1 MFKIYD
7 LNFKEVSIPVE
18 RLGYGIKALDIS
30 IGPIIYDTVYS
41 NGNRADT
48 PIKRYPKDREV
59 SINIL
64 TTAADTIDWRMKRDQ
79 VYTFFR
85 RLGVF
90 YVAESYQPFKLLK
103 VMVDEDYEVDR
114 PVTRW
119 GLAEI
124 PLKIIGTPFKQS
136 LHTTG
141 TIGSEG
147 MLFNNKWGYSM
158 GTWFAE
164 NYWQYEFTGIPVN
177 ENLLSAPYD
186 YQKPKGEH
194 AVTIL
199 SGGLP
204 SGTYTISFEYTVNSG
219 SNVVTNFLLYAGGIL
234 TRIELDN
241 YIDSDS
247 ERVKKVFSIPENL
260 SGNDIVL
267 YGGTN
272 GAESIDNDV
281 SFTNIKIEE
290 GNVATPFDIPSS
302 GSSKKVTFY
311 NAGTEEVKL
320 IQQKESEITLTLYS
334 IPPNNL
340 IDIDD
345 GSTTFKI
352 WKEFKLGDVLKIK
365 GDSITLNGVNV
376 LGDTNFNFL
385 TVKTGWNYWEVRGIK
400 NFDFKIDFRFLY
412 D

>member
-7 LNFKEVSIPVE
+7 LNFKEVSLPVE

-64 TTAADTIDWRMKRDQ
+64 TTSADTIDWRMKRDQ

-103 VMVDEDYEVDR
+103 VMVDEGYEIDR

-124 PLKIIGTPFKQS
+124 PLKIIDTPFKQT

-147 MLFNNKWGYSM
+147 MLFNNKWAYGM
-158 GTWFAE
+158 GTWFAG
-164 NYWQYEFTGIPVN
+164 NYWQYEFTGV
-177 ENLLSAPYD
+177 
-186 YQKPKGEH
+186 KP
-194 AVTIL
+194 
-199 SGGLP
+199 
-204 SGTYTISFEYTVNSG
+204 
-219 SNVVTNFLLYAGGIL
+219 
-234 TRIELDN
+234 
-241 YIDSDS
+241 
-247 ERVKKVFSIPENL
+247 
-260 SGNDIVL
+260 
-267 YGGTN
+267 
-272 GAESIDNDV
+272 
-281 SFTNIKIEE
+281 
-290 GNVATPFDIPSS
+290 
-302 GSSKKVTFY
+302 TFY
-311 NAGTEEVKL
+311 NAGDEEVKL
-320 IQQKESEITLTLYS
+320 IQQKESLITLKINAVPT
-334 IPPNNL
+334 NGL

-345 GSTTFKI
+345 GVTTFKL
-352 WKEFKLGDVLKIK
+352 WRDFKAGDEIRIH
-365 GDSITLNGVNV
+365 GDKVTLNGRNV

-385 TVKTGWNYWEVRGIK
+385 TVKTGWNYWDVRGVP
-400 NFDFKIDFRFLY
+400 NRDYEFKIDFRYLY

>member
-7 LNFKEVSIPVE
+7 LNFKEVSLPVE

-85 RLGVF
+85 QLGVF

-103 VMVDEDYEVDR
+103 VMVDEGYEVDR

-124 PLKIIGTPFKQS
+124 PLKIIDTPFKQS

-147 MLFNNKWGYSM
+147 MLFNNKWAYGM

-164 NYWQYEFTGIPVN
+164 NYWQYEFTGV
-177 ENLLSAPYD
+177 
-186 YQKPKGEH
+186 KP
-194 AVTIL
+194 
-199 SGGLP
+199 
-204 SGTYTISFEYTVNSG
+204 
-219 SNVVTNFLLYAGGIL
+219 
-234 TRIELDN
+234 
-241 YIDSDS
+241 
-247 ERVKKVFSIPENL
+247 
-260 SGNDIVL
+260 
-267 YGGTN
+267 
-272 GAESIDNDV
+272 
-281 SFTNIKIEE
+281 
-290 GNVATPFDIPSS
+290 
-302 GSSKKVTFY
+302 TFY
-311 NAGTEEVKL
+311 NAGDEEVKL
-320 IQQKESEITLTLYS
+320 IQQKESLITLKINAVPT
-334 IPPNNL
+334 NGL

-345 GSTTFKI
+345 GVTTFKL
-352 WKEFKLGDVLKIK
+352 WYDFKVGDVIRIH
-365 GDSITLNGVNV
+365 GDKVTLNGKNV

-385 TVKTGWNYWEVRGIK
+385 TVKTGWNYWDVRGVP
-400 NFDFKIDFRFLY
+400 NRDYEFKIDFRYLY

>member
-7 LNFKEVSIPVE
+7 LNFKEVSLPVE
-18 RLGYGIKALDIS
+18 RLGYGMKALDIS

-90 YVAESYQPFKLLK
+90 YVAESYQSFKLLK
-103 VMVDEDYEVDR
+103 VMVDEGYEVDR

-124 PLKIIGTPFKQS
+124 PLKIIDTPFKQS

-147 MLFNNKWGYSM
+147 MLFNNKWAYGM

-164 NYWQYEFTGIPVN
+164 NYWQYEFAGV
-177 ENLLSAPYD
+177 
-186 YQKPKGEH
+186 KP
-194 AVTIL
+194 
-199 SGGLP
+199 
-204 SGTYTISFEYTVNSG
+204 
-219 SNVVTNFLLYAGGIL
+219 
-234 TRIELDN
+234 
-241 YIDSDS
+241 
-247 ERVKKVFSIPENL
+247 
-260 SGNDIVL
+260 
-267 YGGTN
+267 
-272 GAESIDNDV
+272 
-281 SFTNIKIEE
+281 
-290 GNVATPFDIPSS
+290 
-302 GSSKKVTFY
+302 TFY
-311 NAGTEEVKL
+311 NAGDEEVKL
-320 IQQKESEITLTLYS
+320 IQQKESLITLKINSVPT
-334 IPPNNL
+334 NGL

-345 GSTTFKI
+345 GTTTFKL
-352 WKEFKLGDVLKIK
+352 WYDFKVGDVIRMHGKHV
-365 GDSITLNGVNV
+365 TLNGVNI

-385 TVKTGWNYWEVRGIK
+385 TVKTGWNYWDVRGVP
-400 NFDFKIDFRFLY
+400 NRDYEFKIDFRYLY

>member
-7 LNFKEVSIPVE
+7 LNFKEVSLPVE

-41 NGNRADT
+41 NGSRADT

-64 TTAADTIDWRMKRDQ
+64 ATAADTIDWRMKRDQ
-79 VYTFFR
+79 LYSFFR

-103 VMVDEDYEVDR
+103 VMVDEGYEVDR

-124 PLKIIGTPFKQS
+124 PLKIIDTPFKQS

-147 MLFNNKWGYSM
+147 MLFNNKWAYGM

-164 NYWQYEFTGIPVN
+164 NYWQYEFTGV
-177 ENLLSAPYD
+177 
-186 YQKPKGEH
+186 KP
-194 AVTIL
+194 
-199 SGGLP
+199 
-204 SGTYTISFEYTVNSG
+204 
-219 SNVVTNFLLYAGGIL
+219 
-234 TRIELDN
+234 
-241 YIDSDS
+241 
-247 ERVKKVFSIPENL
+247 
-260 SGNDIVL
+260 
-267 YGGTN
+267 
-272 GAESIDNDV
+272 
-281 SFTNIKIEE
+281 
-290 GNVATPFDIPSS
+290 
-302 GSSKKVTFY
+302 TFY
-311 NAGTEEVKL
+311 NSGDEEVKL
-320 IQQKESEITLTLYS
+320 IQQKESLITLKINAVPT
-334 IPPNNL
+334 NGL

-345 GSTTFKI
+345 GTTTFKL
-352 WKEFKLGDVLKIK
+352 WRDFKVGDVIRIHGKHV
-365 GDSITLNGVNV
+365 TLNGVNV

-385 TVKTGWNYWEVRGIK
+385 TVKTGWNYWDVRGVPG
-400 NFDFKIDFRFLY
+400 NDYEFKIDFRYLY

>member
-7 LNFKEVSIPVE
+7 LNFKEVSLPVE

-48 PIKRYPKDREV
+48 PIKRYPKDREA

-64 TTAADTIDWRMKRDQ
+64 TTAADTIDWRIKRVQ

-103 VMVDEDYEVDR
+103 VMVDEGYEVDR

-124 PLKIIGTPFKQS
+124 PLKIIDTPFKQS

-147 MLFNNKWGYSM
+147 MLFNNKWAYDM

-164 NYWQYEFTGIPVN
+164 NYWQYEFTGV
-177 ENLLSAPYD
+177 
-186 YQKPKGEH
+186 KP
-194 AVTIL
+194 
-199 SGGLP
+199 
-204 SGTYTISFEYTVNSG
+204 
-219 SNVVTNFLLYAGGIL
+219 
-234 TRIELDN
+234 
-241 YIDSDS
+241 
-247 ERVKKVFSIPENL
+247 
-260 SGNDIVL
+260 
-267 YGGTN
+267 
-272 GAESIDNDV
+272 
-281 SFTNIKIEE
+281 
-290 GNVATPFDIPSS
+290 
-302 GSSKKVTFY
+302 TFY
-311 NAGTEEVKL
+311 NAGDEEVKL
-320 IQQKESEITLTLYS
+320 IQQKESLITLKINAVPT
-334 IPPNNL
+334 NGL

-345 GSTTFKI
+345 GTTTFKL
-352 WKEFKLGDVLKIK
+352 W
-365 GDSITLNGVNV
+365 
-376 LGDTNFNFL
+376 
-385 TVKTGWNYWEVRGIK
+385 Y
-400 NFDFKIDFRFLY
+400 DFKVEIGRASCRERV
-412 D
+412 

>member
-7 LNFKEVSIPVE
+7 LNYKEVSFPVDD
-18 RLGYGIKALDIS
+18 LGFGLKSLDINV
-30 IGPIIYDTVYS
+30 GPVIYENIYTS
-41 NGNRADT
+41 SSRADQLV
-48 PIKRYPKDREV
+48 KRYPKDREV

-103 VMVDEDYEVDR
+103 VMVDEGYEVDR

-124 PLKIIGTPFKQS
+124 PLKIIDTPFKQS

-147 MLFNNKWGYSM
+147 MLFNNKWAYGM

-164 NYWQYEFTGIPVN
+164 NYWQYEFNKV
-177 ENLLSAPYD
+177 
-186 YQKPKGEH
+186 KP
-194 AVTIL
+194 
-199 SGGLP
+199 
-204 SGTYTISFEYTVNSG
+204 
-219 SNVVTNFLLYAGGIL
+219 
-234 TRIELDN
+234 
-241 YIDSDS
+241 
-247 ERVKKVFSIPENL
+247 
-260 SGNDIVL
+260 
-267 YGGTN
+267 
-272 GAESIDNDV
+272 
-281 SFTNIKIEE
+281 
-290 GNVATPFDIPSS
+290 
-302 GSSKKVTFY
+302 TFY
-311 NAGTEEVKL
+311 NAGDEEVKL
-320 IQQKESEITLTLYS
+320 IQQKESLITLKINRVPT
-334 IPPNNL
+334 NGL

-345 GSTTFKI
+345 GTTTFKL
-352 WKEFKLGDVLKIK
+352 WYDFKVGDVIRIHGKHV
-365 GDSITLNGVNV
+365 TLNGKNV

-385 TVKTGWNYWEVRGIK
+385 TVKTGWNYWDVRGVP
-400 NFDFKIDFRFLY
+400 NRDYEFKIDFRYLY

>member
-7 LNFKEVSIPVE
+7 LNFKEVSLPVE
-18 RLGYGIKALDIS
+18 RLGYGVKALDIS

-103 VMVDEDYEVDR
+103 VMVDDGYEVDR
-114 PVTRW
+114 PVTHW

-124 PLKIIGTPFKQS
+124 PLKIIDTPFKQS

-147 MLFNNKWGYSM
+147 MMFNNKWGYGM

-164 NYWQYEFTGIPVN
+164 NYWQYEFTGV
-177 ENLLSAPYD
+177 
-186 YQKPKGEH
+186 KP
-194 AVTIL
+194 
-199 SGGLP
+199 
-204 SGTYTISFEYTVNSG
+204 
-219 SNVVTNFLLYAGGIL
+219 
-234 TRIELDN
+234 
-241 YIDSDS
+241 
-247 ERVKKVFSIPENL
+247 
-260 SGNDIVL
+260 
-267 YGGTN
+267 
-272 GAESIDNDV
+272 
-281 SFTNIKIEE
+281 
-290 GNVATPFDIPSS
+290 
-302 GSSKKVTFY
+302 TFF
-311 NAGTEEVKL
+311 NAGDEEVKL
-320 IQQKESEITLTLYS
+320 IQQKESLITLKINTV
-334 IPPNNL
+334 PTNGL

-345 GSTTFKI
+345 GVTTFKL
-352 WKEFKLGDVLKIK
+352 WRDFKVGDVLRIH
-365 GDSITLNGVNV
+365 GDKVTLNGVNV

-385 TVKTGWNYWEVRGIK
+385 TVKTGWNYWDVRGVP
-400 NFDFKIDFRFLY
+400 NRDYEFKIDFRYLY

>member
-7 LNFKEVSIPVE
+7 LNFKEVSLPVE
-18 RLGYGIKALDIS
+18 RLGYGMKALDIS

-64 TTAADTIDWRMKRDQ
+64 TTSADTIDWRMKRDQ
-79 VYTFFR
+79 LYSFFR

-103 VMVDEDYEVDR
+103 VMVDEGYEVDR

-124 PLKIIGTPFKQS
+124 PLKIIDTPFKQS
-136 LHTTG
+136 LNTTG

-147 MLFNNKWGYSM
+147 MLFNNKWAYGM

-164 NYWQYEFTGIPVN
+164 NYWQYEFTGV
-177 ENLLSAPYD
+177 
-186 YQKPKGEH
+186 KP
-194 AVTIL
+194 
-199 SGGLP
+199 
-204 SGTYTISFEYTVNSG
+204 
-219 SNVVTNFLLYAGGIL
+219 
-234 TRIELDN
+234 
-241 YIDSDS
+241 
-247 ERVKKVFSIPENL
+247 
-260 SGNDIVL
+260 
-267 YGGTN
+267 
-272 GAESIDNDV
+272 
-281 SFTNIKIEE
+281 
-290 GNVATPFDIPSS
+290 
-302 GSSKKVTFY
+302 TFY
-311 NAGTEEVKL
+311 NAGDEEVKL
-320 IQQKESEITLTLYS
+320 IQQKESLIALKINAVPT
-334 IPPNNL
+334 NGL

-345 GSTTFKI
+345 GTTTFKL
-352 WKEFKLGDVLKIK
+352 WYDFKVGDVIRIH
-365 GDSITLNGVNV
+365 GDKVTLNGKNV

-385 TVKTGWNYWEVRGIK
+385 TVKRGWNYWDVRGVP
-400 NFDFKIDFRFLY
+400 NRDYEFKIDFRYLY

>member
-7 LNFKEVSIPVE
+7 LKFKEVSLPVE

-79 VYTFFR
+79 VYSFFR
-85 RLGVF
+85 QLGVF

-103 VMVDEDYEVDR
+103 VMVDEGYEVDR

-124 PLKIIGTPFKQS
+124 PLKIIDTPFKQS

-147 MLFNNKWGYSM
+147 MLFNNKWAYGM

-164 NYWQYEFTGIPVN
+164 NYWQYEFTGVDP
-177 ENLLSAPYD
+177 
-186 YQKPKGEH
+186 
-194 AVTIL
+194 
-199 SGGLP
+199 
-204 SGTYTISFEYTVNSG
+204 
-219 SNVVTNFLLYAGGIL
+219 
-234 TRIELDN
+234 
-241 YIDSDS
+241 
-247 ERVKKVFSIPENL
+247 
-260 SGNDIVL
+260 
-267 YGGTN
+267 
-272 GAESIDNDV
+272 
-281 SFTNIKIEE
+281 
-290 GNVATPFDIPSS
+290 
-302 GSSKKVTFY
+302 TFY
-311 NAGTEEVKL
+311 NAGDEEVKL
-320 IQQKESEITLTLYS
+320 IQQKESLITLKINALPT
-334 IPPNNL
+334 NGL

-345 GSTTFKI
+345 GMTTFKL
-352 WKEFKLGDVLKIK
+352 WRDFKVGDVIRIHGKHV
-365 GDSITLNGVNV
+365 TLNGVNV

-385 TVKTGWNYWEVRGIK
+385 TVKTGWNYWDIRGIPSH
-400 NFDFKIDFRFLY
+400 NYEFKIDFRYLY

>member
-7 LNFKEVSIPVE
+7 LNYKEVSLPVE
-18 RLGYGIKALDIS
+18 RLGYGMKALDIS

-64 TTAADTIDWRMKRDQ
+64 TTSADTIDWRMKRDEL
-79 VYTFFR
+79 YSFFR

-103 VMVDEDYEVDR
+103 VMVDEGYEVDR

-124 PLKIIGTPFKQS
+124 PLKIIDTPFKQS

-147 MLFNNKWGYSM
+147 MLFNNKWAYGM

-164 NYWQYEFTGIPVN
+164 NYWQYEFAGV
-177 ENLLSAPYD
+177 
-186 YQKPKGEH
+186 KP
-194 AVTIL
+194 
-199 SGGLP
+199 
-204 SGTYTISFEYTVNSG
+204 
-219 SNVVTNFLLYAGGIL
+219 
-234 TRIELDN
+234 
-241 YIDSDS
+241 
-247 ERVKKVFSIPENL
+247 
-260 SGNDIVL
+260 
-267 YGGTN
+267 
-272 GAESIDNDV
+272 
-281 SFTNIKIEE
+281 
-290 GNVATPFDIPSS
+290 
-302 GSSKKVTFY
+302 TFY
-311 NAGTEEVKL
+311 NAGDEEVKL
-320 IQQKESEITLTLYS
+320 IQQKESLIILKINAVPT
-334 IPPNNL
+334 NGL

-345 GSTTFKI
+345 GTTTFKL
-352 WKEFKLGDVLKIK
+352 WYDFKVGDVLRIHGKHV
-365 GDSITLNGVNV
+365 TLNGVNV

-385 TVKTGWNYWEVRGIK
+385 TVKTGWNYWDVRGVP
-400 NFDFKIDFRFLY
+400 NRDYEFKIDFRYLY

>member
-7 LNFKEVSIPVE
+7 LNYKEVSLPVE

-64 TTAADTIDWRMKRDQ
+64 TTSADTIDWRMKRDEL
-79 VYTFFR
+79 YSFFR

-103 VMVDEDYEVDR
+103 VMVDEGYEVDR

-124 PLKIIGTPFKQS
+124 PLKIIDTPFKQS

-141 TIGSEG
+141 TIGSEA
-147 MLFNNKWGYSM
+147 MLFNNKWAYGM
-158 GTWFAE
+158 GTWFVE
-164 NYWQYEFTGIPVN
+164 NYWQYEFTGV
-177 ENLLSAPYD
+177 
-186 YQKPKGEH
+186 KP
-194 AVTIL
+194 
-199 SGGLP
+199 
-204 SGTYTISFEYTVNSG
+204 
-219 SNVVTNFLLYAGGIL
+219 
-234 TRIELDN
+234 
-241 YIDSDS
+241 
-247 ERVKKVFSIPENL
+247 
-260 SGNDIVL
+260 
-267 YGGTN
+267 
-272 GAESIDNDV
+272 
-281 SFTNIKIEE
+281 
-290 GNVATPFDIPSS
+290 
-302 GSSKKVTFY
+302 TFY
-311 NAGTEEVKL
+311 NAGDEEVKL
-320 IQQKESEITLTLYS
+320 IQQKESLITLKINAVPT
-334 IPPNNL
+334 NGL

-345 GSTTFKI
+345 GTTTFKL
-352 WKEFKLGDVLKIK
+352 WYDFKVGDVIRIH
-365 GDSITLNGVNV
+365 GDKVTLNGTNV

-385 TVKTGWNYWEVRGIK
+385 NVKKGWNYWDVRGIPSR
-400 NFDFKIDFRFLY
+400 DYEFKIDFRYLY

>member
-7 LNFKEVSIPVE
+7 LNYKEVSLPVE
-18 RLGYGIKALDIS
+18 RLGYGMKALDIS
-30 IGPIIYDTVYS
+30 IGPIVYDTVYS

-64 TTAADTIDWRMKRDQ
+64 TTSADTIDWRMKRDK
-79 VYTFFR
+79 VYSFFR

-103 VMVDEDYEVDR
+103 VMVDEEYEVDR

-124 PLKIIGTPFKQS
+124 PLKIIDTPFKQS

-147 MLFNNKWGYSM
+147 MLFNNKWAYGM

-164 NYWQYEFTGIPVN
+164 NYWQYEFTKV
-177 ENLLSAPYD
+177 
-186 YQKPKGEH
+186 KP
-194 AVTIL
+194 
-199 SGGLP
+199 
-204 SGTYTISFEYTVNSG
+204 
-219 SNVVTNFLLYAGGIL
+219 
-234 TRIELDN
+234 
-241 YIDSDS
+241 
-247 ERVKKVFSIPENL
+247 
-260 SGNDIVL
+260 
-267 YGGTN
+267 
-272 GAESIDNDV
+272 
-281 SFTNIKIEE
+281 
-290 GNVATPFDIPSS
+290 
-302 GSSKKVTFY
+302 TFY
-311 NAGTEEVKL
+311 NAGDEEVKL
-320 IQQKESEITLTLYS
+320 IQQKESLITLKINAAPT
-334 IPPNNL
+334 NGL

-345 GSTTFKI
+345 GTTTFKL
-352 WKEFKLGDVLKIK
+352 WHDFKVGDVIRIH
-365 GDSITLNGVNV
+365 GDKVTLNGVNV

-385 TVKTGWNYWEVRGIK
+385 TVKTGWNYWDVRGVP
-400 NFDFKIDFRFLY
+400 NRDYEFKIDFRYLY

>member
-7 LNFKEVSIPVE
+7 LNFKEVSLPVE
-18 RLGYGIKALDIS
+18 RLGYGMKALDIS

-90 YVAESYQPFKLLK
+90 YVAESYQPYKLLK
-103 VMVDEDYEVDR
+103 VMVDGGYEVDR

-124 PLKIIGTPFKQS
+124 PLKIIDTPFKQS

-147 MLFNNKWGYSM
+147 MLFNNKWAYGM

-164 NYWQYEFTGIPVN
+164 NYWQYEFTGV
-177 ENLLSAPYD
+177 
-186 YQKPKGEH
+186 KP
-194 AVTIL
+194 
-199 SGGLP
+199 
-204 SGTYTISFEYTVNSG
+204 
-219 SNVVTNFLLYAGGIL
+219 
-234 TRIELDN
+234 
-241 YIDSDS
+241 
-247 ERVKKVFSIPENL
+247 
-260 SGNDIVL
+260 
-267 YGGTN
+267 
-272 GAESIDNDV
+272 
-281 SFTNIKIEE
+281 
-290 GNVATPFDIPSS
+290 
-302 GSSKKVTFY
+302 TFY
-311 NAGTEEVKL
+311 NAGDEEVKL
-320 IQQKESEITLTLYS
+320 IQQKESLITLKINAVPT
-334 IPPNNL
+334 NGL

-345 GSTTFKI
+345 GVTA
-352 WKEFKLGDVLKIK
+352 FKLWRDFKVGDVIRIH
-365 GDSITLNGVNV
+365 GDKVTLNGVNV

-385 TVKTGWNYWEVRGIK
+385 TVKTGWNYWDVRGVP
-400 NFDFKIDFRFLY
+400 NRDYEFKIDFRYLY

>member
-7 LNFKEVSIPVE
+7 LNYKEVSLPVE
-18 RLGYGIKALDIS
+18 RLGYGMKALDIS

-64 TTAADTIDWRMKRDQ
+64 TTAADTIDWRMKRDK
-79 VYTFFR
+79 VYSFFR

-103 VMVDEDYEVDR
+103 VMVDEGYEVDR

-124 PLKIIGTPFKQS
+124 PLKIIYTPFKQS

-147 MLFNNKWGYSM
+147 MLFNNKWAYGM

-164 NYWQYEFTGIPVN
+164 NYWQYEFTGV
-177 ENLLSAPYD
+177 
-186 YQKPKGEH
+186 KP
-194 AVTIL
+194 
-199 SGGLP
+199 
-204 SGTYTISFEYTVNSG
+204 
-219 SNVVTNFLLYAGGIL
+219 
-234 TRIELDN
+234 
-241 YIDSDS
+241 
-247 ERVKKVFSIPENL
+247 
-260 SGNDIVL
+260 
-267 YGGTN
+267 
-272 GAESIDNDV
+272 
-281 SFTNIKIEE
+281 
-290 GNVATPFDIPSS
+290 
-302 GSSKKVTFY
+302 TFY
-311 NAGTEEVKL
+311 NAGDEEVKL
-320 IQQKESEITLTLYS
+320 IQQKESLITLKINAVPT
-334 IPPNNL
+334 NGL

-345 GSTTFKI
+345 GTTTFKL
-352 WKEFKLGDVLKIK
+352 WYDFKVGDVVRIHGKHV
-365 GDSITLNGVNV
+365 TLNGKNV

-385 TVKTGWNYWEVRGIK
+385 TVKTGWNYWDVRGVP
-400 NFDFKIDFRFLY
+400 NRDYEFKIDFRYLY

>member
-7 LNFKEVSIPVE
+7 LNFKEVSLPVE

-41 NGNRADT
+41 NGKRADT

-59 SINIL
+59 NINIL
-64 TTAADTIDWRMKRDQ
+64 TTSADTIDWRMKRDEL
-79 VYTFFR
+79 YSFFR

-103 VMVDEDYEVDR
+103 VMVDEGYEVDR

-124 PLKIIGTPFKQS
+124 PLKIIDTPFKQS

-147 MLFNNKWGYSM
+147 MLFNNKWAYGM

-164 NYWQYEFTGIPVN
+164 NYWQYEFTGV
-177 ENLLSAPYD
+177 
-186 YQKPKGEH
+186 KP
-194 AVTIL
+194 
-199 SGGLP
+199 
-204 SGTYTISFEYTVNSG
+204 
-219 SNVVTNFLLYAGGIL
+219 
-234 TRIELDN
+234 
-241 YIDSDS
+241 
-247 ERVKKVFSIPENL
+247 
-260 SGNDIVL
+260 
-267 YGGTN
+267 
-272 GAESIDNDV
+272 
-281 SFTNIKIEE
+281 
-290 GNVATPFDIPSS
+290 
-302 GSSKKVTFY
+302 TFY
-311 NAGTEEVKL
+311 NAGDEEVKL
-320 IQQKESEITLTLYS
+320 IQQKESLITLKINAVPT
-334 IPPNNL
+334 NGL

-345 GSTTFKI
+345 GVTTFKL
-352 WKEFKLGDVLKIK
+352 WRDFKVGDVIRIH
-365 GDSITLNGVNV
+365 GDKVTLNGVNV

-385 TVKTGWNYWEVRGIK
+385 TVKTGWNYWDIRGVP
-400 NFDFKIDFRFLY
+400 NRDYEFKIDFRYLY

>member
-7 LNFKEVSIPVE
+7 LNFKEVSLPVE
-18 RLGYGIKALDIS
+18 RLGYGMKALDIS

-64 TTAADTIDWRMKRDQ
+64 TTSADTIDWRMKRDK
-79 VYTFFR
+79 VYAFFR

-103 VMVDEDYEVDR
+103 VMVDEGYEVDR

-124 PLKIIGTPFKQS
+124 PLKIIDTPFKQS

-147 MLFNNKWGYSM
+147 MLFNNKWAYSM

-164 NYWQYEFTGIPVN
+164 NYWQYEFTGV
-177 ENLLSAPYD
+177 
-186 YQKPKGEH
+186 KP
-194 AVTIL
+194 
-199 SGGLP
+199 
-204 SGTYTISFEYTVNSG
+204 
-219 SNVVTNFLLYAGGIL
+219 
-234 TRIELDN
+234 
-241 YIDSDS
+241 
-247 ERVKKVFSIPENL
+247 
-260 SGNDIVL
+260 
-267 YGGTN
+267 
-272 GAESIDNDV
+272 
-281 SFTNIKIEE
+281 
-290 GNVATPFDIPSS
+290 
-302 GSSKKVTFY
+302 TFY
-311 NAGTEEVKL
+311 NAGDEEVKL
-320 IQQKESEITLTLYS
+320 IQQKESLITLKMNTV
-334 IPPNNL
+334 PTNGL

-345 GSTTFKI
+345 GTTTFKL
-352 WKEFKLGDVLKIK
+352 WYDFKVGDVIRIHGKYV
-365 GDSITLNGVNV
+365 TLNGKNV

-385 TVKTGWNYWEVRGIK
+385 TVKTGWNYWDVRGVP
-400 NFDFKIDFRFLY
+400 NRDYEFKIDFRYLY

>member
-7 LNFKEVSIPVE
+7 LNYKEVSLPVE

-41 NGNRADT
+41 NGNRADI

-64 TTAADTIDWRMKRDQ
+64 TTSADTIDWRMKRDK
-79 VYTFFR
+79 VYSFFR

-103 VMVDEDYEVDR
+103 VMVDEGYEVDR

-124 PLKIIGTPFKQS
+124 PLKIIDTPFKQS

-147 MLFNNKWGYSM
+147 MLFNNKWGYGM

-164 NYWQYEFTGIPVN
+164 NYWQYEFTGV
-177 ENLLSAPYD
+177 
-186 YQKPKGEH
+186 KP
-194 AVTIL
+194 
-199 SGGLP
+199 
-204 SGTYTISFEYTVNSG
+204 
-219 SNVVTNFLLYAGGIL
+219 
-234 TRIELDN
+234 
-241 YIDSDS
+241 
-247 ERVKKVFSIPENL
+247 
-260 SGNDIVL
+260 
-267 YGGTN
+267 
-272 GAESIDNDV
+272 
-281 SFTNIKIEE
+281 
-290 GNVATPFDIPSS
+290 
-302 GSSKKVTFY
+302 TFY
-311 NAGTEEVKL
+311 NAGDEEVKL
-320 IQQKESEITLTLYS
+320 IRQKESLITLKINAVPT
-334 IPPNNL
+334 NGL

-345 GSTTFKI
+345 GTTTFKL
-352 WKEFKLGDVLKIK
+352 WYDFKVGDVIRIHGKHV
-365 GDSITLNGVNV
+365 TLNGKNV

-385 TVKTGWNYWEVRGIK
+385 TVKTGWNYWDVRGVP
-400 NFDFKIDFRFLY
+400 NRDYEFKIDFRYLY

>member
-1 MFKIYD
+1 MFKIYN
-7 LNFKEVSIPVE
+7 LNFKEVSLPVE
-18 RLGYGIKALDIS
+18 RLGYGVKALDIS

-64 TTAADTIDWRMKRDQ
+64 TTSADTIDWRMKRDK
-79 VYTFFR
+79 VYSFFR

-103 VMVDEDYEVDR
+103 VMVDEGYEVDR

-124 PLKIIGTPFKQS
+124 PLKIIDTPFKQS

-147 MLFNNKWGYSM
+147 MLFNNKWAYSM

-164 NYWQYEFTGIPVN
+164 NYWQYEFAGV
-177 ENLLSAPYD
+177 
-186 YQKPKGEH
+186 KP
-194 AVTIL
+194 
-199 SGGLP
+199 
-204 SGTYTISFEYTVNSG
+204 
-219 SNVVTNFLLYAGGIL
+219 
-234 TRIELDN
+234 
-241 YIDSDS
+241 
-247 ERVKKVFSIPENL
+247 
-260 SGNDIVL
+260 
-267 YGGTN
+267 
-272 GAESIDNDV
+272 
-281 SFTNIKIEE
+281 
-290 GNVATPFDIPSS
+290 
-302 GSSKKVTFY
+302 TFY
-311 NAGTEEVKL
+311 NAGDEEVKL
-320 IQQKESEITLTLYS
+320 IQQKESLITLKINA
-334 IPPNNL
+334 IPTNGL

-345 GSTTFKI
+345 GVTTFKL
-352 WKEFKLGDVLKIK
+352 WRDFKVGDVIRIHGKHV
-365 GDSITLNGVNV
+365 TLNGKNV

-385 TVKTGWNYWEVRGIK
+385 TVKTGWNYWDVRGIP
-400 NFDFKIDFRFLY
+400 NRDYEFKIDFRYLY

>member
-7 LNFKEVSIPVE
+7 LNYKEVSLPVE

-64 TTAADTIDWRMKRDQ
+64 TTSADTIDWRMKRDQ
-79 VYTFFR
+79 VYAFFR

-103 VMVDEDYEVDR
+103 VMVDEGYEVDR

-124 PLKIIGTPFKQS
+124 PLKIIDTPFKQS

-147 MLFNNKWGYSM
+147 MLFNNKWAYGM

-164 NYWQYEFTGIPVN
+164 NYWQYEFAGV
-177 ENLLSAPYD
+177 
-186 YQKPKGEH
+186 KP
-194 AVTIL
+194 
-199 SGGLP
+199 
-204 SGTYTISFEYTVNSG
+204 
-219 SNVVTNFLLYAGGIL
+219 
-234 TRIELDN
+234 
-241 YIDSDS
+241 
-247 ERVKKVFSIPENL
+247 
-260 SGNDIVL
+260 
-267 YGGTN
+267 
-272 GAESIDNDV
+272 
-281 SFTNIKIEE
+281 
-290 GNVATPFDIPSS
+290 
-302 GSSKKVTFY
+302 TFY
-311 NAGTEEVKL
+311 NAGDEEVKL
-320 IQQKESEITLTLYS
+320 IQQKESLITLKINAVPT
-334 IPPNNL
+334 NGL

-345 GSTTFKI
+345 GTTTFKL
-352 WKEFKLGDVLKIK
+352 WYDFKVGDVIRIHGKHV
-365 GDSITLNGVNV
+365 TLNGKNV

-385 TVKTGWNYWEVRGIK
+385 TVKTGWNYWDVRGVP
-400 NFDFKIDFRFLY
+400 NRDYEFKIDFKYLY

>member
-7 LNFKEVSIPVE
+7 LNFKEVSLPVE

-48 PIKRYPKDREV
+48 PIKRYPKDREA

-64 TTAADTIDWRMKRDQ
+64 TTSADTIDWRMKRDQ

-103 VMVDEDYEVDR
+103 VMVDEGYEVDR

-124 PLKIIGTPFKQS
+124 PLKIIDTPFKQS

-147 MLFNNKWGYSM
+147 MLFNNKWAYGM

-164 NYWQYEFTGIPVN
+164 NYWQYEFTGV
-177 ENLLSAPYD
+177 
-186 YQKPKGEH
+186 KP
-194 AVTIL
+194 
-199 SGGLP
+199 
-204 SGTYTISFEYTVNSG
+204 
-219 SNVVTNFLLYAGGIL
+219 
-234 TRIELDN
+234 
-241 YIDSDS
+241 
-247 ERVKKVFSIPENL
+247 
-260 SGNDIVL
+260 
-267 YGGTN
+267 
-272 GAESIDNDV
+272 
-281 SFTNIKIEE
+281 
-290 GNVATPFDIPSS
+290 
-302 GSSKKVTFY
+302 TFY
-311 NAGTEEVKL
+311 NAGDEEVKL
-320 IQQKESEITLTLYS
+320 IQQKESLITLKINTV
-334 IPPNNL
+334 PTNGL

-345 GSTTFKI
+345 GTTTFKL
-352 WKEFKLGDVLKIK
+352 WYDFKVGDVIRIHGKHV
-365 GDSITLNGVNV
+365 TLNGKNV

-385 TVKTGWNYWEVRGIK
+385 TVKTGWNYWDVRGVP
-400 NFDFKIDFRFLY
+400 NRDYEFKIDFRYLY

>member
-7 LNFKEVSIPVE
+7 LNYKEVSLPVE

-64 TTAADTIDWRMKRDQ
+64 TTSADTIDWRMKRDEL
-79 VYTFFR
+79 YSFFR

-103 VMVDEDYEVDR
+103 VMVDEGYEVDR

-124 PLKIIGTPFKQS
+124 PLKIIDTPFKQS

-147 MLFNNKWGYSM
+147 MLFNNKWAYGM

-164 NYWQYEFTGIPVN
+164 NYWQYEFTGV
-177 ENLLSAPYD
+177 
-186 YQKPKGEH
+186 KP
-194 AVTIL
+194 
-199 SGGLP
+199 
-204 SGTYTISFEYTVNSG
+204 
-219 SNVVTNFLLYAGGIL
+219 
-234 TRIELDN
+234 
-241 YIDSDS
+241 
-247 ERVKKVFSIPENL
+247 
-260 SGNDIVL
+260 
-267 YGGTN
+267 
-272 GAESIDNDV
+272 
-281 SFTNIKIEE
+281 
-290 GNVATPFDIPSS
+290 
-302 GSSKKVTFY
+302 TFY
-311 NAGTEEVKL
+311 NAGDEEVKL
-320 IQQKESEITLTLYS
+320 IQQKESLITLKINAVPTNGS
-334 IPPNNL
+334 

-345 GSTTFKI
+345 GVTTFKL
-352 WKEFKLGDVLKIK
+352 KYNFKVGDVLRIH
-365 GDSITLNGVNV
+365 GDKVTLNGVNV

-385 TVKTGWNYWEVRGIK
+385 TVKTGWNYWDVRGIP
-400 NFDFKIDFRFLY
+400 NRDYEFKIDFRYLY

>member
-7 LNFKEVSIPVE
+7 LNFKEVSLPVE

-48 PIKRYPKDREV
+48 PIKRYPKNREV

-64 TTAADTIDWRMKRDQ
+64 TTSADTIDWRMKRDQ
-79 VYTFFR
+79 VYSFFR

-103 VMVDEDYEVDR
+103 VMVDEGYEVDR

-124 PLKIIGTPFKQS
+124 PLKIIDTPFKQS

-147 MLFNNKWGYSM
+147 MLFNNKWAYGM

-164 NYWQYEFTGIPVN
+164 NYWQYEFNGV
-177 ENLLSAPYD
+177 
-186 YQKPKGEH
+186 KP
-194 AVTIL
+194 
-199 SGGLP
+199 
-204 SGTYTISFEYTVNSG
+204 
-219 SNVVTNFLLYAGGIL
+219 
-234 TRIELDN
+234 
-241 YIDSDS
+241 
-247 ERVKKVFSIPENL
+247 
-260 SGNDIVL
+260 
-267 YGGTN
+267 
-272 GAESIDNDV
+272 
-281 SFTNIKIEE
+281 
-290 GNVATPFDIPSS
+290 
-302 GSSKKVTFY
+302 TFY
-311 NAGTEEVKL
+311 NAGDEEVKL
-320 IQQKESEITLTLYS
+320 IQQKESLITLKINAVPT
-334 IPPNNL
+334 NGL

-345 GSTTFKI
+345 GTTTFKL
-352 WKEFKLGDVLKIK
+352 WYDFKVGDVLRIH
-365 GDSITLNGVNV
+365 GDKVTLNGVNV

-385 TVKTGWNYWEVRGIK
+385 TVKTGWNYWDVRGVP
-400 NFDFKIDFRFLY
+400 NRDYEFKIDFRYLY

>member
-7 LNFKEVSIPVE
+7 LNYKEVSLPVE

-64 TTAADTIDWRMKRDQ
+64 TTSADTSDWRMKRDQ

-103 VMVDEDYEVDR
+103 VMVDEGYEVDR

-124 PLKIIGTPFKQS
+124 PLKVIDTPFKQS

-147 MLFNNKWGYSM
+147 MLFNNKWAYGM

-164 NYWQYEFTGIPVN
+164 NYWQYEFSGV
-177 ENLLSAPYD
+177 
-186 YQKPKGEH
+186 KP
-194 AVTIL
+194 
-199 SGGLP
+199 
-204 SGTYTISFEYTVNSG
+204 
-219 SNVVTNFLLYAGGIL
+219 
-234 TRIELDN
+234 
-241 YIDSDS
+241 
-247 ERVKKVFSIPENL
+247 
-260 SGNDIVL
+260 
-267 YGGTN
+267 
-272 GAESIDNDV
+272 
-281 SFTNIKIEE
+281 
-290 GNVATPFDIPSS
+290 
-302 GSSKKVTFY
+302 TFY
-311 NAGTEEVKL
+311 NAGDEEVKL
-320 IQQKESEITLTLYS
+320 IQQKESLITLK
-334 IPPNNL
+334 INAVPPNGL

-345 GSTTFKI
+345 GVTTFKL
-352 WKEFKLGDVLKIK
+352 WYDFKVGDVLRIH
-365 GDSITLNGVNV
+365 GDKVTLNGKNV

-385 TVKTGWNYWEVRGIK
+385 TVKTGWNYWDVRGVP
-400 NFDFKIDFRFLY
+400 NRDYEFKIDFRYLY

>member
-7 LNFKEVSIPVE
+7 LNFKEVSLPVE

-30 IGPIIYDTVYS
+30 IGPIIYETVYS
-41 NGNRADT
+41 NGNRSDT

-64 TTAADTIDWRMKRDQ
+64 TTSADTIDWRMKRDK
-79 VYTFFR
+79 VYSFFR

-103 VMVDEDYEVDR
+103 VMVDEGYEVDR

-124 PLKIIGTPFKQS
+124 PLKIIDTPFKQS

-164 NYWQYEFTGIPVN
+164 NYWQYEFTGV
-177 ENLLSAPYD
+177 
-186 YQKPKGEH
+186 KP
-194 AVTIL
+194 
-199 SGGLP
+199 
-204 SGTYTISFEYTVNSG
+204 
-219 SNVVTNFLLYAGGIL
+219 
-234 TRIELDN
+234 
-241 YIDSDS
+241 
-247 ERVKKVFSIPENL
+247 
-260 SGNDIVL
+260 
-267 YGGTN
+267 
-272 GAESIDNDV
+272 
-281 SFTNIKIEE
+281 
-290 GNVATPFDIPSS
+290 
-302 GSSKKVTFY
+302 TFY
-311 NAGTEEVKL
+311 NAGDEEVKL
-320 IQQKESEITLTLYS
+320 IQQKESLITLKINVVPT
-334 IPPNNL
+334 NGL

-345 GSTTFKI
+345 GTTTFKL
-352 WKEFKLGDVLKIK
+352 WRDFKVGDVIRIHGKHV
-365 GDSITLNGVNV
+365 TLNGKNV

-385 TVKTGWNYWEVRGIK
+385 TVKTGWNYWDVRGVPG
-400 NFDFKIDFRFLY
+400 NDYEFKIDFRYLY